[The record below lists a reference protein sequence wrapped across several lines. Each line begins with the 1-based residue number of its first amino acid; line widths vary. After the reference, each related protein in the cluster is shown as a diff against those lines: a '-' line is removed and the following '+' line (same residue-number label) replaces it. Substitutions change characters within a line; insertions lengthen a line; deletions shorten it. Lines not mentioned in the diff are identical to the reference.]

1 MSAFDP
7 RAALKRGYAIVSK
20 QGKNIASVKQLGPGD
35 RLGIQLADGTI
46 GATVDSRR

>member
-20 QGKNIASVKQLGPGD
+20 QGRNVSSVKHLKPGD
-35 RLGIQLADGTI
+35 SLGIQLADGTI
-46 GATVDSRR
+46 SAKVQEV